1 VIRRRVVVSGRVQG
15 VGFRWSCRRM
25 AEAEGVAGWCR
36 NLPDGRVEACF
47 EGEEAAVERAV
58 RWCREGPSHALVTG
72 VEVVPETPRGEAGFG
87 FG

>member
-25 AEAEGVAGWCR
+25 AEKERLSGSCR
-36 NLPDGRVEACF
+36 NLVDGRVEACF

-58 RWCREGPSHALVTG
+58 AWCRKGPASARVTG
-72 VEVVPETPRGEAGFG
+72 VEVVPESPRGDHGFRLG
-87 FG
+87 

>member
-25 AEAEGVAGWCR
+25 AEGEGLAGWCR
-36 NLPDGRVEACF
+36 NLVDGRVEACF

-58 RWCREGPSHALVTG
+58 SWCRQGPSYALVTG
-72 VEVVPETPRGEAGFG
+72 VDVVPETPRGDDGFRLG
-87 FG
+87 